1 MSFERV
7 RQSKSQA
14 PQTSWNTSQFTPRPF
29 PVQEPKRPPTQEELE
44 NQAFQQDRFEATGLQ
59 LKEQYGTI
67 TPVEQ
72 ERLGMLQAKMD
83 SFWAQRMERAK
94 AQPNLLE
101 ILIQNAQTSQTPEP
115 ATPVQPKLAIG
126 EPDDQ
131 YEQEADQVAEQ
142 VMKMPAPPED
152 SQPQPSQNLV
162 QRKPVI
168 PGMQQPPGF
177 AHLDLFSH
185 APQRRP
191 LINPLQ
197 AKLAIGQ
204 PNDIYEQEADRV
216 AEQVMTMAPPTPP
229 NIQRQLEEIQPKS
242 LAERITPIV
251 QRQEEEATDEDSLQT
266 KCETCEQEGQ
276 VQRSANEIVQAQP
289 DLESRLN
296 VSKGGGNLL
305 PDEVRSFMEPR
316 FKAEFSHVR
325 VHTDGEAVQMNREL
339 GAQAFTHRNHIYYG
353 AGKAPA
359 KDELTGHELTH
370 VVQQTG
376 KLQMQEAD
384 ETLEAEELPTYRTY
398 RRLDLQNPDDT
409 SSRPASEGVIARRI
423 REAQAAG
430 HEIIRQSRGGGVR
443 IYEVI
448 PHHETLSRDETISPN
463 GVSITVRNAVAE
475 ELTAIEAALSFVPSA
490 HLQVFAQRRRSI
502 VLTDWTGAP
511 ALSQRQYGGGANMR
525 RARDGSNPRL
535 SGFPEDNI
543 GEPEGLRIEITHTA
557 MASGEG
563 DLTLLHEIGHVVFDA
578 NLIPRQVHRTYGSSR
593 HIGDSEQPAYAYMS
607 YIRGIALHPEDQ
619 RAFDRAFRE
628 QGISLP
634 GQESE
639 DEVTSPSEEDSS
651 TTLEQEV
658 SPSEDLTVQPVI
670 QGFKLREDRNSRDSA
685 TATTQLA
692 SYPVEIQR
700 FTEHQ
705 ENILQRTPVSRA
717 ITPLLSHSLTDW
729 VISDD
734 DGRAVLR
741 HLRGDPDLSATIG
754 DLNSAG
760 MLGTLITEVDNPS
773 SRRELV
779 QLLGTGLNA
788 SARSLVEPHI
798 QNLGREWELQFNLG
812 RMGVTSAAPG
822 FSRTP
827 YSSLVS
833 SDPRDPFTGVGA
845 SGVNPSTLDIPYADQ
860 WGLWDV
866 GGLGQR
872 DPTTVAEY
880 SNPLPGSLPPYLATL
895 TPAERTQQAE
905 LLLNQPISS
914 VMADSYA
921 GDLPSRAQVMRAA
934 ATAYNLHP
942 ELVAAFILAEQ
953 RDQSRNEDAKDY
965 VGATTG
971 GGDTSIGL
979 GQVVISTA
987 SRHDLFSDL
996 LSSSTRSSLEH
1007 DDIALL
1013 LASDEFNIFA
1023 VAHYIR
1029 IVADDGAGRD
1039 IATLP
1044 NTQREFPGIDLAAY
1058 AGNSSSWSDDNI
1070 RVLGMYYTSRAW
1082 TDNVISAGWGNFV
1095 FEAYQDVCSSGIF

>member
-1 MSFERV
+1 MKEHMPAK
-7 RQSKSQA
+7 RQSSSTL
-14 PQTSWNTSQFTPRPF
+14 PLGRSLL
-29 PVQEPKRPPTQEELE
+29 PVRGPLQPKQNEKMGRSADGVMGHSFSEL
-44 NQAFQQDRFEATGLQ
+44 A
-59 LKEQYGTI
+59 I
-67 TPVEQ
+67 TPI
-72 ERLGMLQAKMD
+72 QAK
-83 SFWAQRMERAK
+83 
-94 AQPNLLE
+94 L
-101 ILIQNAQTSQTPEP
+101 T
-115 ATPVQPKLAIG
+115 IG
-126 EPDDQ
+126 EPNDQ
-131 YEQEADQVAEQ
+131 
-142 VMKMPAPPED
+142 
-152 SQPQPSQNLV
+152 
-162 QRKPVI
+162 
-168 PGMQQPPGF
+168 
-177 AHLDLFSH
+177 
-185 APQRRP
+185 
-191 LINPLQ
+191 
-197 AKLAIGQ
+197 
-204 PNDIYEQEADRV
+204 YEQEADRV
-216 AEQVMTMAPPTPP
+216 ATQVVSTPDSAV
-229 NIQRQLEEIQPKS
+229 QREAGLEEEVQMKP
-242 LAERITPIV
+242 LAAGITPLV
-251 QRQEEEATDEDSLQT
+251 QRESLPEEETMQMKSAGGAVQSGARPSLED
-266 KCETCEQEGQ
+266 
-276 VQRSANEIVQAQP
+276 
-289 DLESRLN
+289 RLSS
-296 VSKGGGNLL
+296 SKGGGSPLSQ
-305 PDEVRSFMEPR
+305 DVRAFMEPR
-316 FKAEFSHVR
+316 FGADFSGVR
-325 VHTDGEAVQMNREL
+325 VHTGEESVQMTREL
-339 GAQAFTHRNHIYYG
+339 GAQAFTHLNHIYYG

-384 ETLEAEELPTYRTY
+384 GSVEAEESPTYHTY
-398 RRLDLQNPDDT
+398 RRLDLRDPDDT
-409 SSRPASEGVIARRI
+409 SSRPASEGVTASRI
-423 REAQAAG
+423 RAAQAPATG
-430 HEIIRQSRGGGVR
+430 HEIIRQRRRVKEGGEVRIEVR
-443 IYEVI
+443 IYEAI
-448 PHHETLSRDETISPN
+448 PHYETVSREETISPN
-463 GVSITVRNAVAE
+463 GVSITVRNAIAE

-490 HLQVFAQRRRSI
+490 HLQVFTQRRRSI

-593 HIGDSEQPAYAYMS
+593 HIGDSEQPAYAYMN

-628 QGISLP
+628 QEISLP

-651 TTLEQEV
+651 TTPDQEV
-658 SPSEDLTVQPVI
+658 SKDLTVQPVI
-670 QGFKLREDRNSRDSA
+670 QGFKLREKDRNSRDSA

-692 SYPVEIQR
+692 SYPVKIQR
-700 FTEHQ
+700 FTEYQ

-717 ITPLLSHSLTDW
+717 ITPLLSHSLTDL

-760 MLGTLITEVDNPS
+760 MLETLITEVDDPS

-812 RMGVTSAAPG
+812 RMDVTSAAPA
-822 FSRTP
+822 FSRTT

-845 SGVNPSTLDIPYADQ
+845 SRVNPSTLDIPYADQ

-872 DPTTVAEY
+872 DPATVAEY
-880 SNPLPGSLPPYLATL
+880 SNPLPGSLPAYLATL

-934 ATAYNLHP
+934 AIAHNLHP

-971 GGDTSIGL
+971 GGNTSIGL

-1029 IVADDGAGRD
+1029 IVADNGAGRD

-1082 TDNVISAGWGNFV
+1082 TDNVGSAGWGNFV
-1095 FEAYQDVCSSGIF
+1095 FEAYQDVRASGIF